1 MKKNNIK
8 IWTLSM
14 LSLLIIMASCSDD
27 YLDKEIYGRKST
39 DEFYKT
45 DQDAFRAT
53 IAVYDILQYHYN
65 NGWSSNYLVK
75 TLPSDE
81 GTAGGGGS
89 GDQPQYQNLDDF
101 SYDSQNGG
109 VLGAWRMAYFGI
121 FRANKVVNLV
131 EPANDY
137 RQALIA
143 EAKALRAYNYFE
155 LVSMFGDVPLILA
168 EPEQSE
174 YEQPRIASSVVYD
187 QIEKDLREAI
197 DVLPLKSEYSA
208 ADQFRVSKGTAQALL
223 GKAYLY
229 QQQWDSAAY
238 FLDQVITSNEYDL
251 HDNYADNW
259 TLAGEF
265 GQESVFEVQFVS
277 TVGYD
282 WGNFPWDNGRLQ
294 ESNIHIQLMGPRG
307 DFYTA
312 APGDSLIAGWGFLYP
327 SEEIYN
333 AFVNA
338 GDSARKVNTLMSEAE
353 LIAAGGNWTGENVW
367 DYNGFIRRKYG
378 TYINQTNTDAVAEL
392 NYATNW
398 RLMRY
403 ADVLLMAAEAFY
415 RAGDEGRARTELNKV
430 RDRADL
436 DDVTASGNALFEA
449 IVTER
454 QLELAFEGFR
464 FLDLVRWDRGSQE
477 LADLGFV
484 EGKHNKFPIP
494 FDDVIRGSLKQNDNW

>member
-1 MKKNNIK
+1 MKNIFK
-8 IWTLSM
+8 ISILSM
-14 LSLLIIMASCSDD
+14 LSLLTIMACSDD
-27 YLDKEIYGRKST
+27 YLEKEIYGRKST
-39 DEFYKT
+39 EEFYKT

-53 IAVYDILQYHYN
+53 MAVYDILQYHYN

-89 GDQPQYQNLDDF
+89 GDQPQYQNLDDYT
-101 SYDSQNGG
+101 YDSQNGG

-121 FRANKVVNLV
+121 FRANKVINLV
-131 EPANDY
+131 EPTNDY
-137 RQALIA
+137 RKGLIA

-155 LVSMFGDVPLILA
+155 VVSMFGDVPLILE

-174 YEQPRIASSVVYD
+174 YEQERIAAETVYN
-187 QIEKDLREAI
+187 QIEKDLRDAI

-208 ADQFRVSKGTAQALL
+208 ADQFRISKGTAQALL

-229 QQQWDSAAY
+229 QEQWDSAAY
-238 FLDQVITSNEYDL
+238 FLDAVISSNEYDL
-251 HDNYADNW
+251 HDNFADNW
-259 TLAGEF
+259 TEAGEF
-265 GQESVFEVQFVS
+265 GKESLFEVQFVN
-277 TVGYD
+277 TLEYD

-294 ESNIHIQLMGPRG
+294 ENNIHIQLMGPRG
-307 DFYTA
+307 DFYTP

-327 SEEIYN
+327 SEKIYD

-353 LIAAGGNWTGENVW
+353 LEAAGGEWTGDNVW
-367 DYNGFIRRKYG
+367 DYNGILRRKYG
-378 TYINQTNTDAVAEL
+378 TYIGQTDAGSVAEL
-392 NYATNW
+392 NYGTNW
-398 RLMRY
+398 RLIRY
-403 ADVLLMAAEAFY
+403 ADVLLMAAEAYY
-415 RAGDEGRARTELNKV
+415 RSGDEGRARTELNKV

-436 DDVTASGNALFEA
+436 ADTNASGNALFEA

-464 FLDLVRWDRGSQE
+464 FLDLIRWGLASQE
-477 LADLGFV
+477 LSNLGFV
-484 EGKHNKFPIP
+484 AGKHNVYPIP
-494 FDDVIRGSLKQNDNW
+494 FDDVIRGGLRQNDNW